1 MTMGE
6 KIQLLRK
13 KQNWSQETLAE
24 KLSVSRQAVSLWER
38 DESQPELDKL
48 LKLAKIFSVTTDY
61 LIDDSVTEIASPV
74 SCGKTS
80 FENNPK
86 KKESHHITEFFLLA
100 TFLDAVGLLLSALL
114 WKEYQRYVMLL
125 PGLVLQLL
133 ALILA
138 VGVFHWFDLPQSK
151 NRMLRRWFAKNM
163 WLLLPIPVLW
173 LSRVIFSLLPFP
185 YPGIL
190 PDMLSL
196 IMYLTICPLTVRFLN
211 KA

>member
-1 MTMGE
+1 MTMGR

-13 KQNWSQETLAE
+13 KQNWSQEILAE

-86 KKESHHITEFFLLA
+86 KKESLHITEFFLLA

-114 WKEYQRYVMLL
+114 WKEYQRYIMLL

-133 ALILA
+133 ALVLA
-138 VGVFHWFDLPQSK
+138 VGVWHWFDLPQSK
-151 NRMLRRWFAKNM
+151 IGCFADGLQK
-163 WLLLPIPVLW
+163 
-173 LSRVIFSLLPFP
+173 
-185 YPGIL
+185 
-190 PDMLSL
+190 
-196 IMYLTICPLTVRFLN
+196 ICGFCFLFLFCG
-211 KA
+211 

>member
-86 KKESHHITEFFLLA
+86 EKESRHITELFLLA

-114 WKEYQRYVMLL
+114 WKEYQRYVILL

-133 ALILA
+133 SLVLARDWALVRSSSEQKSDASPMVCKKYLA
-138 VGVFHWFDLPQSK
+138 SASYSCFVAESCY
-151 NRMLRRWFAKNM
+151 
-163 WLLLPIPVLW
+163 
-173 LSRVIFSLLPFP
+173 IFSASFSLPWHTSRYAFP
-185 YPGIL
+185 DYVPY
-190 PDMLSL
+190 DLSAH
-196 IMYLTICPLTVRFLN
+196 CTVF
-211 KA
+211 K

>member
-61 LIDDSVTEIASPV
+61 LIDDSVTEADPSV
-74 SCGKTS
+74 SCVKTS

-86 KKESHHITEFFLLA
+86 KRENRHITELFLLA

-114 WKEYQRYVMLL
+114 WKEYQRYVILL

-133 ALILA
+133 SLVLA
-138 VGVFHWFDLPQSK
+138 VGDWALVRSSSEQKSDASPMVCKKYVAS
-151 NRMLRRWFAKNM
+151 ASYSC
-163 WLLLPIPVLW
+163 PVAEPCY
-173 LSRVIFSLLPFP
+173 IFSASFSLPWHTSRYAFSDYVP
-185 YPGIL
+185 Y
-190 PDMLSL
+190 DLSAH
-196 IMYLTICPLTVRFLN
+196 CTVF
-211 KA
+211 K

>member
-38 DESQPELDKL
+38 DESQPELDKI

-86 KKESHHITEFFLLA
+86 KKESRHITEFFLLA

-114 WKEYQRYVMLL
+114 WKEYQRYIMLL
-125 PGLVLQLL
+125 PGLILQLL
-133 ALILA
+133 ALVLA
-138 VGVFHWFDLPQSK
+138 VGVWHCFDLSQSK

-163 WLLLPIPVLW
+163 WLLLP
-173 LSRVIFSLLPFP
+173 
-185 YPGIL
+185 
-190 PDMLSL
+190 
-196 IMYLTICPLTVRFLN
+196 FLFCG
-211 KA
+211 

>member
-86 KKESHHITEFFLLA
+86 KKESHHITEFFSPCNLSGCCRTSPLCIIMEGVSKVRHA
-100 TFLDAVGLLLSALL
+100 PSRISSPASCPCTCSRGFSLVRSSSEQKSDASPMVCKKHVASASYSCSVV
-114 WKEYQRYVMLL
+114 ESCY
-125 PGLVLQLL
+125 
-133 ALILA
+133 
-138 VGVFHWFDLPQSK
+138 
-151 NRMLRRWFAKNM
+151 
-163 WLLLPIPVLW
+163 
-173 LSRVIFSLLPFP
+173 IFSASFSLPWHTSRYAFP
-185 YPGIL
+185 DYVPY
-190 PDMLSL
+190 DLSSR
-196 IMYLTICPLTVRFLN
+196 CTVF
-211 KA
+211 K

>member
-86 KKESHHITEFFLLA
+86 KKERKPSHH
-100 TFLDAVGLLLSALL
+100 
-114 WKEYQRYVMLL
+114 R
-125 PGLVLQLL
+125 
-133 ALILA
+133 
-138 VGVFHWFDLPQSK
+138 
-151 NRMLRRWFAKNM
+151 
-163 WLLLPIPVLW
+163 
-173 LSRVIFSLLPFP
+173 IFSPCNLSGCCGTSPFRIIMERVSKIRYAPSRISSPTSCPDTCSRGFSLVRSSSAQKSDASPMVCKKHVASASYSCSVAESCYIFSASFSLPWHTSRYAFP
-185 YPGIL
+185 DYVPY
-190 PDMLSL
+190 DLSSR
-196 IMYLTICPLTVRFLN
+196 CTVF
-211 KA
+211 K

>member
-61 LIDDSVTEIASPV
+61 LIDDSVTEVASPV
-74 SCGKTS
+74 LCSKTS
-80 FENNPK
+80 LQNNPEK
-86 KKESHHITEFFLLA
+86 RAKRHITELFLLA
-100 TFLDAVGLLLSALL
+100 TFVDAVGLLLSALL
-114 WKEYQRYVMLL
+114 WKEYQRYVILL

-133 ALILA
+133 ALVLA
-138 VGVFHWFDLPQSK
+138 VGIGHWFDLSQNK
-151 NRMLRRWFAKNM
+151 NRMLRQWFAKNM
-163 WLLLPIPVLW
+163 WLLLPVPVLW
-173 LSRVIFSLLPFP
+173 LSRVMFSLLPFP
-185 YPGIL
+185 YLGIL

-196 IMYLTICPLTVRFLN
+196 IVYLTICPLSVRFLN
-211 KA
+211 KP